1 MRKSMKHLTL
11 LLAGVIALGACDR
24 EDPTEIG
31 GVLIPDESVRTF
43 EVILDASD
51 FLVMDTAFSA
61 FPPAQSN
68 FITIANTFDGALNAN
83 VLERFRV
90 TPIIGVPDSAGV
102 IQIDSLPKLVSGRL
116 IVKFDTIASARTG
129 PVLLHLYRAGEAWD
143 STAVSW
149 QNRAAGTP
157 WATAGGTRGVLLDTA
172 TFADGD
178 SAVFDVD
185 TATLRLWRDS
195 TTQATGVLLTAE
207 SPNVRLRAATP
218 FLFVDMRTSIGDTIV
233 TIPVPPFVTRVIY
246 DPPVPAVSGDPRVGG
261 VPSWRTILQLDPD
274 FEDME
279 VPCPFSPTCRVRLRD
294 ASIARAELLLQPA
307 LSPPGFAP
315 ELPLTV
321 LVYTLLPTPE
331 LPLVRSPLAT
341 GQGFAT
347 ISNGSFRTA
356 GAPPAPIV
364 ITSYVRSLVT
374 PADTTAF
381 TTRYLTLLQGGTAT
395 FGYGTFSGSPQL
407 RLRLSVSQEIQ
418 LP

>member
-1 MRKSMKHLTL
+1 MKGMKRLGL
-11 LLAGVIALGACDR
+11 LLAGIVAFTACDR
-24 EDPTEIG
+24 EDPTGIG

-68 FITIANTFDGALNAN
+68 FITVANSFDGVLNAN
-83 VLERFRV
+83 ALARYRV

-116 IVKFDTIASARTG
+116 LVKFDTVASARTG
-129 PVLLHLYRAGEAWD
+129 PVMLHLYRTGEAWD

-149 QNRAAGTP
+149 ENRAAGTP
-157 WATAGGTRGVLLDTA
+157 WTTPGGTRGILLDTA
-172 TFADGD
+172 TFTTGD
-178 SAVFDVD
+178 SVVFDVD
-185 TATLRLWRDS
+185 TLTLRAWRDS
-195 TTQATGVLLTAE
+195 TTQSPGVIITAE

-218 FLFVDMRTSIGDTIV
+218 ELIVNMQTSIGDTIV
-233 TIPVPPFVTRVIY
+233 TVPVPPFVTRVLF
-246 DPPVPAVSGDPRVGG
+246 DPPVPAVSGDAHVGG

-279 VPCPFSPTCRVRLRD
+279 VTCPFSPTCRVRLGD
-294 ASIARAELLLQPA
+294 ASIARAELLLQPV

-321 LVYTLLPTPE
+321 LVYSLLPTPE

-347 ISNGSFRTA
+347 ISNGSFRTP
-356 GAPPAPIV
+356 GAAPAPIQ
-364 ITSYVRSLVT
+364 ITSYIRSLVT

-381 TTRYLTLLQGGTAT
+381 TTRYLTLLQGGTTT
-395 FGYGTFSGSPQL
+395 FGYGTFAAGPQL

>member
-1 MRKSMKHLTL
+1 MKGRKRLGL
-11 LLAGVIALGACDR
+11 LLAGIVALTGCDR
-24 EDPTEIG
+24 EDPTGIG
-31 GVLIPDESVRTF
+31 GALIPDESVRTF
-43 EVILDASD
+43 EVILDANE

-68 FITIANTFDGALNAN
+68 FVTIANSFDGALNAN
-83 VLERFRV
+83 ALARFRV

-102 IQIDSLPKLVSGRL
+102 IQIDSLPKLVRGRL
-116 IVKFDTIASARTG
+116 YLKLDTVASARTG
-129 PVLLHLYRAGEAWD
+129 PVLLHLYRTGEAWD

-149 QNRAAGTP
+149 QNRTAGTP
-157 WATAGGTRGVLLDTA
+157 WATPGGTRGTLLDTV
-172 TFADGD
+172 TLTTGD
-178 SAVFDVD
+178 SVVFDVD
-185 TATLRLWRDS
+185 TATLALWRDS
-195 TTQATGVLLTAE
+195 TTQSPGVLITAE

-218 FLFVDMRTSIGDTIV
+218 TLAVDMRTSIGDTIV
-233 TIPVPPFVTRVIY
+233 TVPVPPFVTRVLF

-274 FEDME
+274 FEDIE

-307 LSPPGFAP
+307 VSPPGFAP

-321 LVYTLLPTPE
+321 LVYSLLPTPE

-347 ISNGSFRTA
+347 ISNGNFRTP
-356 GAPPAPIV
+356 GAPVAPIQ
-364 ITSYVRSLVT
+364 ITSYIRSIVT

-381 TTRYLTLLQGGTAT
+381 RTRYLTLLQGGTTT
-395 FGYGTFSGSPQL
+395 FGYGTFAAGPQL